1 MNILKEI
8 IICQED
14 CEFSAYNS
22 QIKKAKCECLA
33 KESNSSFADM
43 IINKAKLFDNLK
55 DIRNLMNL
63 NILICYKKL
72 LLSFS
77 SIRNNVG
84 CLIIICIISLH
95 IIGIFIFYF
104 SQLKKIK
111 KMIKRITI
119 ERKNNNIIKMVN
131 KKINISIKN
140 KRNSKNDKSNSVINS
155 KLMIS
160 KKSNDNIIMYNN
172 NYNNNINNNIVNYN
186 NEELNELSY
195 NIAVLYDK
203 RTFCQFYSSLLKL
216 KHNFIFTFFNKKDYN
231 PGIIKIDLLS
241 KSNKF

>member
-1 MNILKEI
+1 
-8 IICQED
+8 
-14 CEFSAYNS
+14 
-22 QIKKAKCECLA
+22 
-33 KESNSSFADM
+33 
-43 IINKAKLFDNLK
+43 
-55 DIRNLMNL
+55 
-63 NILICYKKL
+63 
-72 LLSFS
+72 
-77 SIRNNVG
+77 
-84 CLIIICIISLH
+84 
-95 IIGIFIFYF
+95 
-104 SQLKKIK
+104 
-111 KMIKRITI
+111 MIKRITI

-140 KRNSKNDKSNSVINS
+140 KRNSKNEKSNSVINS

-203 RTFCQFYSSLLKL
+203 RTFCQFYSSLIKI

>member
-1 MNILKEI
+1 
-8 IICQED
+8 
-14 CEFSAYNS
+14 
-22 QIKKAKCECLA
+22 
-33 KESNSSFADM
+33 
-43 IINKAKLFDNLK
+43 
-55 DIRNLMNL
+55 MNL

-84 CLIIICIISLH
+84 CLIIICIISWH

-119 ERKNNNIIKMVN
+119 ERKNNNIITMVN

-140 KRNSKNDKSNSVINS
+140 KRNSKNDKSSSVINS

-160 KKSNDNIIMYNN
+160 KKVMII
-172 NYNNNINNNIVNYN
+172 
-186 NEELNELSY
+186 
-195 NIAVLYDK
+195 
-203 RTFCQFYSSLLKL
+203 LLC
-216 KHNFIFTFFNKKDYN
+216 
-231 PGIIKIDLLS
+231 IIIIIII
-241 KSNKF
+241 